1 MEEWRRNVANRCPG
15 RLGDRLAVVAGV
27 DQEVEQPAIAVGFD
41 RGRERLGTATVDEV
55 DASQVGPFVTLGLA
69 DAEFGSVEESVPA
82 LQAVMESRLVAE
94 LLGGEVPETS
104 DTWARRVADLPFP
117 AVEPVFRAQLAALHR
132 RRDGADEP
140 GSVDRAIERVVAEL
154 FALELSE
161 LVDLQRRAVSQ
172 S

>member
-1 MEEWRRNVANRCPG
+1 MEEWRKKVANRCPE
-15 RLGDRLAVVAGV
+15 RLGDRLEVAGGV
-27 DQEVEQPAIAVGFD
+27 EEEVERPAIAAWFD
-41 RGRERLGTATVDEV
+41 RGDGRLGTAPVAKV
-55 DASQVGPFVTLGLA
+55 ASSPVGLRVTLGLA
-69 DAEFGSVEESVPA
+69 DAELGPADESVPA
-82 LQAVMESRLVAE
+82 LRAVMESRVVAE
-94 LLGGEVPETS
+94 LLGGDIPEAT
-104 DTWARRVADLPFP
+104 DAWARRVADLPLP

-161 LVDLQRRAVSQ
+161 LVDLQRRVVSQ

>member
-1 MEEWRRNVANRCPG
+1 MEEWRQNVANRCPG
-15 RLGDRLAVVAGV
+15 RLGDRVEFAGGG
-27 DQEVEQPAIAVGFD
+27 EEEFERPAIAAWFD
-41 RGRERLGTATVDEV
+41 RGDGRLGTAPVDEG
-55 DASQVGPFVTLGLA
+55 ASSRVGPRVILGLA
-69 DAEFGSVEESVPA
+69 DAELGPGEEAVAA
-82 LQAVMESRLVAE
+82 LRAMMESRVVAE
-94 LLGGEVPETS
+94 LLRGDVPEAT
-104 DTWARRVADLPFP
+104 DAWARRVADLPFP
-117 AVEPVFRAQLAALHR
+117 VVEPVFRAQLAALYR